1 MTDYTVSR
9 LGEVNTAGGSVTELF
24 LKVFP
29 GEVMGAFRETNV
41 MMPLHVTRTITSGKS
56 ATFPATGKSSATYHT
71 PGTTL
76 IGAQRINHNERI
88 ISIDSL
94 LVADTFVAEI
104 DEAMN
109 HFDVRGEYAAQLGQA
124 LAKTADEN
132 LLQVAVLT
140 ARSSATVTGISGGS
154 AVTHANAKT
163 DGEQLASLIFDAAQA
178 FDEKD
183 VPENDRYVAMRP
195 AQFYLAVQSTK
206 LLNKDWGGEGSF
218 ANAKLPVV
226 AGMKVVKTNNL
237 PITSISATTGE
248 NNTYN
253 GDFSKTAAV
262 AWDRRAVGTV
272 QLIGLKMEKEYKI
285 ELQGTLMVAKYAMG
299 HGILR
304 PECAVEIAT
313 P

>member
-1 MTDYTVSR
+1 MNDYTVSR
-9 LGEVNTAGGSVTELF
+9 LGQVNGAGDTDAMF

-29 GEVMGAFRETNV
+29 GEVMGAFRENNV

-56 ATFPATGKSSATYHT
+56 ATFPATGKTDAKYHV
-71 PGTTL
+71 PGTSLLGNQT
-76 IGAQRINHNERI
+76 INHAERVI
-88 ISIDSL
+88 NIDSL
-94 LVADTFVAEI
+94 LVADTFVAQI

-109 HFDVRGEYAAQLGQA
+109 HYDVRGEYAAQLGEA
-124 LAKTADEN
+124 LAKKADIQ
-132 LLQVAVLT
+132 LLQTAILA
-140 ARSSATVTGISGGS
+140 ARSSATVTGLSGGS

-183 VPENDRYVAMRP
+183 VSENDRHVALKP

-206 LLNKDWGGEGSF
+206 LMNKDWGGQGSF
-218 ANAKLPVV
+218 ANANLPVV
-226 AGMKVVKTNNL
+226 AGMSVVKTNNL
-237 PITSISATTGE
+237 PTTNIATAVAGTE
-248 NNTYN
+248 NTYH

-262 AWDRRAVGTV
+262 CWDRRAIGTV

-285 ELQGTLMVAKYAMG
+285 ELQGTLMVAKNALG